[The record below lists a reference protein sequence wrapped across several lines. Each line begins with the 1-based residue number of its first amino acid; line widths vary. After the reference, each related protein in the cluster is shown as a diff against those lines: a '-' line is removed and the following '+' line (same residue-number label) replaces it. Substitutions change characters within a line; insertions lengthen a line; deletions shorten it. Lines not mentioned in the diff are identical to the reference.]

1 MTDTPTLL
9 QRFAAASG
17 SAGDPADESPVR
29 MLWGG
34 EDSTPPA
41 ASPTAQ
47 AAAAAAQGDCAQ
59 QEAGGQA
66 GQSSSLIDEVSNQN
80 IFVAHVSA
88 VLQAQCCA
96 KRMCGVLSSEQ
107 MCALVMVQLDL
118 QLRCMWHC
126 LQTGMVPTW
135 LNQ

>member
-41 ASPTAQ
+41 GSPTAQ
-47 AAAAAAQGDCAQ
+47 AAAAAQEDSAQ

-66 GQSSSLIDEVSNQN
+66 GQSRNAKDEVSMQK
-80 IFVAHVSA
+80 ILVAHVSA

-96 KRMCGVLSSEQ
+96 KRMCGVLSSQ
-107 MCALVMVQLDL
+107 RIRV
-118 QLRCMWHC
+118 
-126 LQTGMVPTW
+126 
-135 LNQ
+135 